1 MAYNPNSPLG
11 VSENLD
17 WSSAPAAGAGH
28 GGGAGWGEIGFGIG
42 LGTSIAGVFNAA
54 RQAALQEQF
63 ANSQA
68 KLIEFNAEMS
78 LRQID
83 DIRAAADYNTRKVGQ
98 RAAQVTGSQRAS
110 AAAQGIG
117 IDTGSAAELQKETQV
132 LSDEDI
138 LNIRVNATKQAFGVK
153 ANAMAMQMQA
163 NMVRA
168 GEANQANA
176 TLLTGGLNMA
186 TNSLQNYSN
195 YMEYRYRSAGGR
207 VNQGGSENA

>member
-17 WSSAPAAGAGH
+17 WSNAPAAGSGH

-78 LRQID
+78 LKQID
-83 DIRAAADYNTRKVGQ
+83 DIKAAADLTTRKVGLKASQ
-98 RAAQVTGSQRAS
+98 IQGSQRAA

-168 GEANQANA
+168 GGSNQASA
-176 TLLTGGLNMA
+176 TLMTGGLQLA

-195 YMEYRYRSAGGR
+195 YMEYRYKSAGGR
-207 VNQGGSENA
+207 VDKGSVE